1 MLFMTTA
8 LVAALAGSP
17 ATDTTV
23 TVTRGMRLAVNNFSG
38 RITVTAWNRN
48 EVQVR
53 SASADEDAALRIENS
68 GGELRVSQR
77 MRYGPS
83 EIDLSINVPAWLP
96 LSLQGQETDIVVSG
110 TAAPVRAQSVSGD
123 ITLSGGA
130 DNVSLSSVEGDVR
143 VSGVRGTLDI
153 EAVDGDVTASD
164 ITGGLSVQGVD
175 GDIRLESVTSSA
187 VRVSTVD
194 GDVIYAGPFAANGSY
209 SFKTHDGDLTLRP
222 AGALNA
228 TVSVSTWSGDFESA
242 VPVTINGSQ
251 DGKHFSFTLGNGSA
265 RIDLEAFD
273 GQIRLER

>member
-1 MLFMTTA
+1 MLFTTVA
-8 LVAALAGSP
+8 LAAALAASP
-17 ATDTTV
+17 ATDTTLAV
-23 TVTRGMRLAVNNFSG
+23 ARGTRLAVNNFSG
-38 RITVTAWNRN
+38 RITVTAWSRN
-48 EVQVR
+48 EVQIR
-53 SASADEDAALRIENS
+53 STSSDEDAAIRIDQS

-77 MRYGPS
+77 MQYGPS
-83 EIDLSINVPAWLP
+83 EIDLTINVPAWLP

-110 TAAPVRAQSVSGD
+110 SAAPVRAQSVSGD

-153 EAVDGDVTASD
+153 QAVDGDVTVSD
-164 ITGGLSVQGVD
+164 VTGGLSVQGVD

-194 GDVIYAGPFAANGSY
+194 GDVTYAGPFAANGSY
-209 SFKTHDGDLTLRP
+209 SFKTHDGDLTIRP
-222 AGALNA
+222 TGTLNA

-242 VPVTINGSQ
+242 VPVTISGSQ
-251 DGKHFSFTLGNGSA
+251 DGKHFSFTLGTGSA
-265 RIDLEAFD
+265 HIDLEAFD